1 MSKQVDHNDFWY
13 IKDNPLSKVG
23 VFPYLGKQISSEL
36 EPDKIYQVYRPAE
49 ELLSEETISSFKL
62 LPIVDDHTI
71 SAPSRE

>member
-1 MSKQVDHNDFWY
+1 MKQVDHNDFWY

-49 ELLSEETISSFKL
+49 ELLSE
-62 LPIVDDHTI
+62 
-71 SAPSRE
+71 